1 MRKRYLLMGALVIL
15 AVAGLVVAL
24 SRAPGAASIVASANF
39 LGYTNDAIAGRL
51 AVFKITNHASIPID
65 VMGTVYCDIDSPA
78 VHRSAIQ
85 PAVFTQT
92 GAGWTNP
99 PSWAVVGRGY
109 VRGLAIGRQGSQL
122 LAVTAPAIS
131 NRWRL
136 SFPYEK
142 HQSQISRLAGKAL
155 TQLQKL
161 GIPAKNRAHSYASW
175 SEEIAP

>member
-1 MRKRYLLMGALVIL
+1 MRKRYLLMGALTIL
-15 AVAGLVVAL
+15 AIAGLVVAL

-39 LGYTNDAIAGRL
+39 LGYTNDPIAGRL

-65 VMGTVYCDIDSPA
+65 VMGTVHCDIGSQA
-78 VHRSAIQ
+78 VPGSAIR

-99 PSWAVVGRGY
+99 LFWAVVGQGY
-109 VRGLAIGRQGSQL
+109 VRGLAIEGQGSQL
-122 LAVTAPAIS
+122 LAVTDPATS

-142 HQSQISRLAGKAL
+142 HQSQISRLAGEAL
-155 TQLQKL
+155 TRL
-161 GIPAKNRAHSYASW
+161 GIPTKDRGHRYVSW